1 METSTSVIH
10 DKSDFR
16 LRNLITAYG
25 VYLALMLLLI
35 VAAVVTPNLFEKETL
50 AVMFRQCA
58 QLGIIAIGQ
67 TMVMLVAGLDLSVGG
82 VIVMTSMVVAEVSN
96 GRNEMIPAAVVVAL
110 IIGMLIGLGNGLLVT
125 KRKVPPLVATL
136 VMLFLVQGAQQA
148 FTRGVP
154 SGFVPEALGIV
165 NQSWGFLSIPLLIW
179 IGLNAVFLVILK
191 GTTYG
196 RRIYATGSNPEAA
209 RLTGIPVNLIK
220 ISVYVLASGLAVI
233 SGVVLTGYVGYVDR
247 FIATGLDLDSIAAAV
262 VGGTAFFGGRGGLLG
277 TIAGVLIIQVLS
289 TMVVLIG
296 LEIETQ
302 FIIKCVTKYIFMMI
316 FSFLEQSTL
325 ILYLLSN

>member
-10 DKSDFR
+10 DKSNFR

-25 VYLALMLLLI
+25 VYIALMLLLI

-96 GRNEMIPAAVVVAL
+96 GRNEMIPAAIVVAL

-302 FIIKCVTKYIFMMI
+302 FIIKGLV
-316 FSFLEQSTL
+316 
-325 ILYLLSN
+325 ILAAVALYGLAQKKD

>member
-1 METSTSVIH
+1 MDPAALAIQGRLALR
-10 DKSDFR
+10 FR
-16 LRNLITAYG
+16 HLIGQYG
-25 VYLALMLLLI
+25 VYLALVLLLI
-35 VAAVVTPNLFEKETL
+35 VGALITPNLFEKETL

-82 VIVMTSMVVAEVSN
+82 VIVMTSVVVAEVSN
-96 GRNEMIPAAVVVAL
+96 GRDEMIPLAVVTAL
-110 IIGMLIGLGNGLLVT
+110 ILGMLIGLGNGLLIT

-154 SGFVPEALGIV
+154 SGFVPEAMGIV
-165 NQSWGFLSIPLLIW
+165 NKSWGFLSIPFLLWLGLNGVFLLI
-179 IGLNAVFLVILK
+179 LR
-191 GTTYG
+191 GTSYG
-196 RRIYATGSNPEAA
+196 RKVYAAGSNPEAA
-209 RLTGIPVNLIK
+209 RLTGVPVNLIK

-262 VGGTAFFGGRGGLLG
+262 VGGTAFFGGRGGLMG
-277 TIAGVLIIQVLS
+277 TIAGVLIIQILS

-296 LEIETQ
+296 LDIQTQ
-302 FIIKCVTKYIFMMI
+302 FIIKGLV
-316 FSFLEQSTL
+316 
-325 ILYLLSN
+325 ILAAVSLYSLAHKEG

>member
-1 METSTSVIH
+1 METSTSVVH
-10 DKSDFR
+10 EKSDFR

-25 VYLALMLLLI
+25 VYIALMLLLI

-96 GRNEMIPAAVVVAL
+96 GRNEMIPAAIIVAL

-191 GTTYG
+191 GTTFG

-277 TIAGVLIIQVLS
+277 LSLIHI
-289 TMVVLIG
+289 
-296 LEIETQ
+296 
-302 FIIKCVTKYIFMMI
+302 
-316 FSFLEQSTL
+316 
-325 ILYLLSN
+325 

>member
-1 METSTSVIH
+1 MI
-10 DKSDFR
+10 
-16 LRNLITAYG
+16 
-25 VYLALMLLLI
+25 LLI
-35 VAAVVTPNLFEKETL
+35 VATVVTPNLFEKETL

-110 IIGMLIGLGNGLLVT
+110 VIGMLIGLGNGLLVT

-179 IGLNAVFLVILK
+179 LGLNAVFLVILK

-220 ISVYVLASGLAVI
+220 ISVYVLASGMAVI

-302 FIIKCVTKYIFMMI
+302 FIIKGLVILAAVT
-316 FSFLEQSTL
+316 
-325 ILYLLSN
+325 LYGLAQKNNP

>member
-1 METSTSVIH
+1 MDSVPSAIQ
-10 DKSDFR
+10 DKPTFKFR
-16 LRNLITAYG
+16 QFIEQYG
-25 VYLALMLLLI
+25 VYLTLVILLI
-35 VAAVVTPNLFEKETL
+35 ISALITPNMFEKETL

-96 GRNEMIPAAVVVAL
+96 GRNEMIPFAILIAL
-110 IIGMLIGLGNGLLVT
+110 IIGMLIGLANGLLIT

-154 SGFVPEALGIV
+154 SGFVPEALGLV
-165 NQSWGFLSIPLLIW
+165 NKSWGFLSIPLLLWLILN
-179 IGLNAVFLVILK
+179 GLFLIILRR
-191 GTTYG
+191 TSYG
-196 RRIYATGSNPEAA
+196 RRIYAVGSNPEAA
-209 RLTGIPVNLIK
+209 RLNGIPVDFIK
-220 ISVYVLASGLAVI
+220 ISVYVLGSGLAVI
-233 SGVVLTGYVGYVDR
+233 SGVILTGYVGYVDR

-262 VGGTAFFGGRGGLLG
+262 VGGTSFFGGKGQLMG
-277 TIAGVLIIQVLS
+277 TIAGVLIIQILS

-296 LEIETQ
+296 LDIETQ
-302 FIIKCVTKYIFMMI
+302 FIIKGLV
-316 FSFLEQSTL
+316 
-325 ILYLLSN
+325 ILAAVSLYSLAHKDR

>member
-10 DKSDFR
+10 DKFDFR

-25 VYLALMLLLI
+25 VYIALMLLLI
-35 VAAVVTPNLFEKETL
+35 VGAVLTPNLFEKETL

-96 GRNEMIPAAVVVAL
+96 GRNEMIPAAVAVAL

-302 FIIKCVTKYIFMMI
+302 FIIKGLVILAAVT
-316 FSFLEQSTL
+316 
-325 ILYLLSN
+325 LYGLAKKKDS

>member
-1 METSTSVIH
+1 MNLQEPISKVEKYYISFFENYSTEMETSTSVIH

-25 VYLALMLLLI
+25 VYIALMLLLI
-35 VAAVVTPNLFEKETL
+35 VAAVLTPNLFEKETL

-96 GRNEMIPAAVVVAL
+96 GRNEMIPAAVIVAL

-262 VGGTAFFGGRGGLLG
+262 VGGTAF
-277 TIAGVLIIQVLS
+277 
-289 TMVVLIG
+289 
-296 LEIETQ
+296 
-302 FIIKCVTKYIFMMI
+302 
-316 FSFLEQSTL
+316 
-325 ILYLLSN
+325 

>member
-1 METSTSVIH
+1 MDSVPSAIQ
-10 DKSDFR
+10 DKPTFKFR
-16 LRNLITAYG
+16 QFIEQYG
-25 VYLALMLLLI
+25 VYLTLVILLI
-35 VAAVVTPNLFEKETL
+35 ISALITPNMFENETL

-96 GRNEMIPAAVVVAL
+96 GRNEMIPFAILIAL
-110 IIGMLIGLGNGLLVT
+110 IIGMLIGLANGLLIT

-154 SGFVPEALGIV
+154 SGFVPEALGLV
-165 NQSWGFLSIPLLIW
+165 NKSWGFLSIPLLLWLILN
-179 IGLNAVFLVILK
+179 GLFLIILRR
-191 GTTYG
+191 TSYG
-196 RRIYATGSNPEAA
+196 RRIYAVGSNPEAA
-209 RLTGIPVNLIK
+209 RLNGIPVDFIK
-220 ISVYVLASGLAVI
+220 ISVYVLGSGLAVI
-233 SGVVLTGYVGYVDR
+233 SGVILTGYVGYVDR

-262 VGGTAFFGGRGGLLG
+262 VGGTSFFGGKGQLMG
-277 TIAGVLIIQVLS
+277 TIAGVLIIQILS

-296 LEIETQ
+296 LDIETQ
-302 FIIKCVTKYIFMMI
+302 FIIKGLV
-316 FSFLEQSTL
+316 
-325 ILYLLSN
+325 ILAAVSLYSLAHKDR

>member
-10 DKSDFR
+10 DKSNFR
-16 LRNLITAYG
+16 LRNLIMAYG
-25 VYLALMLLLI
+25 VYLALMMLLI

-96 GRNEMIPAAVVVAL
+96 GRNEMIPAAIVVAL

-302 FIIKCVTKYIFMMI
+302 FIIKGLV
-316 FSFLEQSTL
+316 
-325 ILYLLSN
+325 ILAAVALYGLAQKKD